1 MKEKVKKS
9 EEPSTS
15 DAKDGIW
22 KDPRFAHLVS
32 DPRFRNIHKST
43 KTVKIDK
50 RFKSMFEDGK
60 FKVKYSVDKYGRRV
74 NKTSTDDLEK
84 YYDIDSEEDEE
95 EQSKE
100 EAELFKES
108 GNVNEKHESD
118 EEITEDVKTK
128 LKDMSVDY
136 ARGEI
141 PLLSD
146 SSSDEG
152 SSGDENDDELEI
164 EHAWGDLESEQSD
177 DDDDDDGG
185 DVTTRRLALIKM
197 DWDRIRAC
205 DIMVLLNSFL
215 PPGGSILSVRIYQS
229 DYGKERMVEEEMKGP
244 QELTTNKLNS
254 DAESDSDDSEAI
266 HENEE
271 GDDYHMEKL
280 RQYQLNRLKYYYA
293 VVECGT
299 LETADKLWHEC
310 NGLEYESTATKM
322 KIKFI
327 PDDMTFDNPMK
338 DECTEIPDL
347 AKYKPRLFTT
357 TALQQAKVFLNYFY
371 FTEKR
376 FAIITLFYSEIG

>member
-1 MKEKVKKS
+1 MKEKSKKSEKS

-15 DAKDGIW
+15 DGKDGIW

-60 FKVKYSVDKYGRRV
+60 FKVKYTVDKYGRRV

-84 YYDIDSEEDEE
+84 YYDIDSEEDEV
-95 EQSKE
+95 EQRKE

-108 GNVNEKHESD
+108 GDVNELHESD
-118 EEITEDVKTK
+118 EEITEDIKTK

-146 SSSDEG
+146 SSSDDE
-152 SSGDENDDELEI
+152 SSSDENDAGLNI
-164 EHAWGDLESEQSD
+164 EHAWGDLESEQSND
-177 DDDDDDGG
+177 DDDDEDNE
-185 DVTTRRLALIKM
+185 DVTTRRLAIIKM

-229 DYGKERMVEEEMKGP
+229 DYGKERMAEEEMKGP
-244 QELTTNKLNS
+244 QELTENKLNK
-254 DAESDSDDSEAI
+254 DEESDSDDSEAAD
-266 HENEE
+266 ENEE

-338 DECTEIPDL
+338 DECTEMPNL
-347 AKYKPRLFTT
+347 GKYKPRLFTT
-357 TALQQAKVFLNYFY
+357 TALQQAKVFLYNFI
-371 FTEKR
+371 FSN
-376 FAIITLFYSEIG
+376 SE

>member
-1 MKEKVKKS
+1 MKEKIKNSDKP
-9 EEPSTS
+9 EQPSTS
-15 DAKDGIW
+15 DGKNGIW
-22 KDPRFAHLVS
+22 KDSRFAHLVS

-43 KTVKIDK
+43 KTIKIDK
-50 RFKSMFEDGK
+50 RFKSMFEDDK
-60 FKVKYSVDKYGRRV
+60 FKVKYTVDKYGRRV

-84 YYDIDSEEDEE
+84 YYDIDSEGDEDE
-95 EQSKE
+95 QRKE

-108 GNVNEKHESD
+108 GNVNELHESD
-118 EEITEDVKTK
+118 GEITEDIKTR
-128 LKDMSVDY
+128 LQDMSVDY

-141 PLLSD
+141 PLLTD
-146 SSSDEG
+146 SSSDEE
-152 SSGDENDDELEI
+152 SSGDENDEGLNI
-164 EHAWGDLESEQSD
+164 EHAWGDLESEQSED
-177 DDDDDDGG
+177 DDDANDA

-229 DYGKERMVEEEMKGP
+229 DYGKERMAEEEMKGP
-244 QELTTNKLNS
+244 QELTENKLSAN
-254 DAESDSDDSEAI
+254 DESDLDDSEAGDD
-266 HENEE
+266 NEE

-293 VVECGT
+293 VVECDT
-299 LETADKLWHEC
+299 LETADKIWHEC

-327 PDDMTFDNPMK
+327 PDDMTFENPLK
-338 DECTEIPDL
+338 DECTEVPDL

-357 TALQQAKVFLNYFY
+357 TALQQAKV
-371 FTEKR
+371 
-376 FAIITLFYSEIG
+376 ILFCVFFFNLHEFF